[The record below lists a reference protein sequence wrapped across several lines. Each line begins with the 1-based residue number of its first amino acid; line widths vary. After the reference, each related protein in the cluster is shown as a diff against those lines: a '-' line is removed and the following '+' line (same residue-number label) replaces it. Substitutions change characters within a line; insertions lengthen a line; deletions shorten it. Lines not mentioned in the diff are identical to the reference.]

1 MCIRDR
7 RLVSASTVGA
17 VADRALE
24 CGIVKPDPV
33 QDWAKLLGSSQTNIP
48 PQLQQL
54 SSNLDL
60 GQLLAR

>member
-1 MCIRDR
+1 M
-7 RLVSASTVGA
+7 
-17 VADRALE
+17 
-24 CGIVKPDPV
+24 KPDPV